1 MLQVA
6 GKSRKKM
13 ADVEKSIDTSESPGV
28 FPAPLNKRKILVACE
43 IFRQEVLAVL
53 PLDEAVEI
61 VWIEAALHTC
71 QAKLESALET
81 ALSQSNAQEASIHIL
96 FGNGCHP
103 DICNQAK
110 KYGVALPCAK
120 NCIEIFCKNSEEL
133 QADNTLIMT
142 PGWIR
147 NWLGMMKN
155 MGWDRVDMR
164 INLGRYEKIL
174 VLDPGIDPLTEEEIF
189 SFFDL
194 AEIPL
199 DIQPLDL
206 SYFKSVLD
214 EVLH

>member
-1 MLQVA
+1 MAEIEKNIDVIDSA
-6 GKSRKKM
+6 GVS
-13 ADVEKSIDTSESPGV
+13 S
-28 FPAPLNKRKILVACE
+28 APLKKRKILVACE
-43 IFRQEVLAVL
+43 IFRQELLAVL
-53 PLDEAVEI
+53 PPDEDVEI

-71 QAKLESALET
+71 QAKLETAIET
-81 ALSQSNAQEASIHIL
+81 ALSQSSAQEANVHIL

-103 DICNQAK
+103 DICNQAR
-110 KYGVALPCAK
+110 KYGVTLPSAK
-120 NCIEIFCKNSEEL
+120 NCIDIFCKNSEEL
-133 QADNTLIMT
+133 QADDTLIMT

-164 INLGRYEKIL
+164 INLGRYERIL

-199 DIQPLDL
+199 DIQHLDL

-214 EVLH
+214 EVLR